1 MSKHSLMCTSIGCD
15 ERELA
20 RHRNG
25 TQTLQSH
32 VPVDYELL
40 QRWNPREIQKSVVH
54 VANGRQPCLED
65 FGVDSEWLSLE
76 VQAQYSVGDEHSRV
90 IPFDIHAEHDGNVP
104 CLLWSRLFGACAS

>member
-1 MSKHSLMCTSIGCD
+1 MSRHNLMCTSIGCD

-32 VPVDYELL
+32 VPVGYELL

-54 VANGRQPCLED
+54 IANGRQPCLED
-65 FGVDSEWLSLE
+65 LGVDSE
-76 VQAQYSVGDEHSRV
+76 
-90 IPFDIHAEHDGNVP
+90 
-104 CLLWSRLFGACAS
+104 